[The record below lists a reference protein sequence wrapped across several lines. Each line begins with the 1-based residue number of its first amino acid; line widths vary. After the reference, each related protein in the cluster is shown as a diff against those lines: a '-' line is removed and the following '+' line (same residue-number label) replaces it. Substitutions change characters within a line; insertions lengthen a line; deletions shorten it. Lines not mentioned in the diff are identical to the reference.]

1 MTDLKYLFSPRRIA
15 VVGASSSAG
24 GVGRAV
30 LDNIINSGFKGDV
43 FPVNPKAEKIAGLQ
57 CYPQLAAIKKKID
70 LVIIIIPAA
79 AVPAVLEEAG
89 SLGVPAAI
97 IISAGFKEAGRDDLE
112 MAIQTIARRH
122 QIAVLGPNCLGLINP
137 RLNLNA
143 TFTNILPASGDI
155 AFFSQSGALGT
166 AVLDYA
172 RDLNLGF
179 SVFTSVGN
187 KAVLDETDFLNYIQT
202 DKQTR
207 VLGIYAEDLRRPE
220 KLAAAIKL
228 LAKSAKPV
236 VVLKSGRT
244 SAGANASASHTGAI
258 AGDDKIYEAFL
269 RDAGAI
275 RARSISEFFD
285 YLQIFSR
292 NNLKKVNNL
301 AIITNAGGPG
311 VLAVDAALENNLALA
326 SLSVS
331 TKRSLENI
339 LPAAASWRNPIDILG
354 DALAARYA
362 QVLDIVAADKGV
374 DSILVLATVQTM
386 TDLDN
391 LALALIAWRRRHDQ
405 PLAVCLLGAES
416 VQKATRS
423 LQQAGIAVFSYPEDA
438 ARSLAALSRFSQSPR
453 PEFKLSPKKLLI
465 SKKARKEVTKIFD
478 QARTL
483 KITHLPE
490 FLSLLVLKA
499 YSLPV
504 ADFFLIKNE
513 QDAKIAKKRFSV
525 PLALKIASLDILHKS
540 DVQGIILNVQPQ
552 DISQACSQLLARV
565 KKNCPQARIEGI
577 LVMPMAAAGITEL
590 IIGGLR
596 DVNLGPALMLG
607 WGGVYAE
614 TLGDVTFSLSP
625 ITKEKVERMLSSLL
639 VKAVLLGA
647 RGGKR
652 ADLNALTD
660 ILFRLNALL
669 RDFPEIKELDLNPV
683 LAREQGALILDARLS
698 LFN

>member
-15 VVGASSSAG
+15 VVGASSKSG

-30 LDNIINSGFKGDV
+30 LDNIINSGFKGDI
-43 FPVNPKAEKIAGLQ
+43 FPVNPKAEKISGLH

-97 IISAGFKEAGRDDLE
+97 IISAGFKEAGRGDLE
-112 MAIQTIARRH
+112 VAVKTIARRY
-122 QIAVLGPNCLGLINP
+122 QMAVLGPNCLGLINP

-143 TFTNILPASGDI
+143 TFTDILPAPGNI

-187 KAVLDETDFLNYIQT
+187 KAVLDEADFLNYIQT

-207 VLGIYAEDLRRPE
+207 VLGIYAEDLRRSE
-220 KLAAAIKL
+220 KLAASIKL

-285 YLQIFSR
+285 YLQIFSC

-326 SLSVS
+326 SLSADS
-331 TKRSLENI
+331 QRSLEKI

-354 DALAARYA
+354 DALAVRYA

-391 LALALIAWRRRHDQ
+391 LTLALVAWRRRYSQ

-416 VQKATRS
+416 VQKAKRS

-438 ARSLAALSRFSQSPR
+438 ARSLAALSRFSQPPR
-453 PEFKLSPKKLLI
+453 SEFKLKTKKPLI
-465 SKKARKEVTKIFD
+465 SKKAREEVTKIFD
-478 QARTL
+478 QARVL
-483 KITHLPE
+483 KIAHLPE
-490 FLSLLVLKA
+490 FLSLPVLKA

-540 DVQGIILNVQPQ
+540 DVQGIILNVRPK
-552 DISQACSQLLARV
+552 DISQAYSQLLARV
-565 KKNCPQARIEGI
+565 KKNCPQARIDGV

-596 DVNLGPALMLG
+596 DINLGPALMLG

-614 TLGDVTFSLSP
+614 TLGDVAFSLSP
-625 ITKEKVERMLSSLL
+625 ITKEKVGRMLSSLQ

-647 RGGKR
+647 RGGKK
-652 ADLNALTD
+652 ADLDALID
-660 ILFRLNALL
+660 ILFRLDALL

>member
-1 MTDLKYLFSPRRIA
+1 MADLKYLFSPRRIA
-15 VVGASSSAG
+15 VVGVSSSAG

-30 LDNIINSGFKGDV
+30 LDNILNSGFKGDV

-57 CYPQLAAIKKKID
+57 CYPQLGAIKKKID

-79 AVPAVLEEAG
+79 VVPAVLEEAG
-89 SLGVPAAI
+89 SLGIPAAI
-97 IISAGFKEAGRDDLE
+97 IISAGFKEAGRGDLE
-112 MAIQTIARRH
+112 MSVQAIAQRY
-122 QIAVLGPNCLGLINP
+122 QMAVLGPNCLGLINP

-143 TFTNILPASGDI
+143 TFTDISPAAGDI

-172 RDLNLGF
+172 RNLNLGF
-179 SVFTSVGN
+179 SIFASVGN
-187 KAVLDETDFLNYIQT
+187 KAVLDEADFLNQVQG
-202 DKQTR
+202 DKQTS
-207 VLGIYAEDLRRPE
+207 VVGIYAEDLRRPE

-228 LAKSAKPV
+228 LAKNSKPV
-236 VVLKSGRT
+236 IVLKSGRT

-269 RDAGAI
+269 REAGAV

-292 NNLKKVNNL
+292 NSLKKVNNL

-326 SLSVS
+326 NLSAS
-331 TKRSLENI
+331 TKRFLENI

-362 QVLDIVAADKGV
+362 QVLDIVAADKAV

-416 VQKATRS
+416 VQKATRT

-438 ARSLAALSRFSQSPR
+438 ARSLAILSKFSQSPQ
-453 PEFKLSPKKLLI
+453 PEFKLSYKKVLIPKK
-465 SKKARKEVTKIFD
+465 AAKEVTKIFD
-478 QARTL
+478 QARAL

-490 FLSLLVLKA
+490 FLTLPVLKA
-499 YSLPV
+499 YSLPI

-540 DVQGIILNVQPQ
+540 EVQGIILNVKPQ
-552 DISQACSQLLARV
+552 DIPEAYLQLLAKV
-565 KKNCPQARIEGI
+565 KKNCPQARIEGV
-577 LVMPMAAAGITEL
+577 LVAPMAASDGTEL
-590 IIGGLR
+590 IVGALR
-596 DVNLGPALMLG
+596 DANLGPALMLG
-607 WGGVYAE
+607 WGGIYAE
-614 TLGDVTFSLSP
+614 VLGDVAFSLSP
-625 ITKEKVERMLSSLL
+625 ITRDKVAQMLTSLR

-647 RGGKR
+647 RGTKK
-652 ADLNALTD
+652 ADFNALAD
-660 ILFRLNALL
+660 ILFRLDALL

-683 LAREQGALILDARLS
+683 LARAQGALILDARLS
-698 LFN
+698 LSN